1 MFLNTFD
8 EPLIS
13 ARDIMQTRYIY
24 LLRYVLLISDVIML
38 NIVYFASFHIT
49 LLLGKS
55 LAEEIFQQYVLVC
68 NLIWLFNTAIFG
80 LYTFKGEKKL
90 ESIYRGTW
98 RSVVLHIMLFAFF
111 LMLAK
116 DVNFSRM
123 FLAVFYSLLS
133 FSFIINRF
141 LGTAVQYR
149 FSERFN
155 VARKVAVMGSNVTA
169 LRISAYLEKQK
180 NINFYGFVGDDDS
193 MYSLN
198 GIGISERT
206 SIRLAEAAYQG
217 VMEVYVAVDLDRMT
231 EVAPLIQEAERQC
244 IRLKFI
250 PDFGGAQ
257 SPTYTVS
264 ELGGK
269 FPVITLREEPLED
282 MHNRFKKRIFDV
294 LFSSLV
300 IVFILSWMYPLIA
313 LFIKLQSKGPVL
325 FKQQRSGRN
334 DETFWCFKFRSMRM
348 NGLSDEV
355 QASRND
361 DRITPI
367 GRFLRRTSLDEM
379 PQFFNVFLGN
389 MSVVGPRPHMLKH
402 TEEYKAIVSQYM
414 VRQFL
419 KPGITGWAQV
429 NGLRGETKTHQDME
443 NRVKMDLHYLEH
455 WSAMFDVKIVFMT
468 VINLLRGED
477 NAF

>member
-1 MFLNTFD
+1 
-8 EPLIS
+8 
-13 ARDIMQTRYIY
+13 
-24 LLRYVLLISDVIML
+24 
-38 NIVYFASFHIT
+38 
-49 LLLGKS
+49 
-55 LAEEIFQQYVLVC
+55 
-68 NLIWLFNTAIFG
+68 
-80 LYTFKGEKKL
+80 
-90 ESIYRGTW
+90 
-98 RSVVLHIMLFAFF
+98 
-111 LMLAK
+111 MLAK
-116 DVNFSRM
+116 DVNFSRL
-123 FLAVFYSLLS
+123 FLAIFYSLLS
-133 FSFIINRF
+133 FSFVINRF

-149 FSERFN
+149 FSQRFN
-155 VARKVAVMGSNVTA
+155 IARKVAVMGSNVTA
-169 LRISAYLEKQK
+169 QRISAYLEEQK
-180 NINFYGFVGDDDS
+180 NVNFYGFVGDDDS

-198 GIGISERT
+198 GIGISEGT
-206 SIRLAEAAYQG
+206 SLKLAEAAYRG

-231 EVAPLIQEAERQC
+231 EVAPLIEEAEKQC

-250 PDFGGAQ
+250 PDFGGA
-257 SPTYTVS
+257 SSLSYTVS

-269 FPVITLREEPLED
+269 FPIITLREEPLED
-282 MHNRFKKRIFDV
+282 MHHRFKKRLFDV
-294 LFSSLV
+294 VFSSLV

-313 LFIKLQSKGPVL
+313 IFIKMQSKGPVL

-334 DETFWCFKFRSMRM
+334 DETFWCFKFRSMRI
-348 NGLSDEV
+348 NDSCNEL
-355 QASRND
+355 QASRYD

-402 TEEYKAIVSQYM
+402 TEEYKAIINQYM

-429 NGLRGETKTHQDME
+429 NGLRGETILKEDME
-443 NRVKMDLHYLEH
+443 NRVKLDLHYLEN

-468 VINLLRGED
+468 IINLFRGDD